1 MFRDGAILVAGN
13 RIVAVGSAKDLLRAH
28 AGDAV
33 EDYGDAVILPGLVNA
48 HCHLELS
55 HLTPP
60 PNPKSFV
67 DWLAAVMA
75 PSSQPASVGDS
86 VRAGIEESLRFGVTL
101 VGDISKEPQTARAV
115 LSESAL
121 AAVSYGEV
129 VGMAGRRHLFAP
141 RLTAALDASFTGP
154 RLRTGVSP
162 HAPYSVDRH
171 GYRACI
177 DAARSSDI
185 PITTHVA
192 ETPDEASFLK
202 RHAGPFRR
210 LWERLGAWTDPPER
224 EMNDPVEFV
233 ASVPLLNFP
242 LTLLAHVNYCSN
254 SDLGTLRRG
263 VASVVFC
270 PRTHAYFGHPPHRW
284 RDMLARQVN
293 VCVGT
298 DSRASSPDLNLV
310 DDLRLMHREAPEVTP
325 ATLWEMATI
334 RGARAL
340 GMERGWGS
348 LAAGKDADCVVFP
361 ATTDDPLRE
370 ILDRPVL
377 PLAVWADGRKV
388 FTAAR

>member
-1 MFRDGAILVAGN
+1 VFRDGAILVAGN
-13 RIVAVGSAKDLLRAH
+13 RIVAVGSAKDLGRDH
-28 AGDAV
+28 AGAVV

-75 PSSQPASVGDS
+75 PSSQPASVADS

-101 VGDISKEPQTARAV
+101 VGDISKEPQTARVV

-129 VGMAGRRHLFAP
+129 VGMAGRKHLFAP
-141 RLTAALDASFTGP
+141 RLAAALDPSSSGP
-154 RLRTGVSP
+154 RLRIGVSP
-162 HAPYSVDRH
+162 HAPYSVDWQ
-171 GYRACI
+171 GYRNCV
-177 DAARSSDI
+177 DAARALEL
-185 PITTHVA
+185 PLTTHVA
-192 ETPDEASFLK
+192 ESPDEEAFLK
-202 RHAGPFRR
+202 RHAGPFRE
-210 LWERLGAWTDPPER
+210 LWNRLGAWTDPPKR
-224 EMNDPVEFV
+224 EMNGPVGF
-233 ASVPLLNFP
+233 AYSARLLYYP
-242 LTLLAHVNYCSN
+242 LTLLAHVNHCDDTDM
-254 SDLGTLRRG
+254 DLLWRG
-263 VASVVFC
+263 VASVVYC

-284 RDMLARQVN
+284 RNMLARQIN
-293 VCVGT
+293 VCVGS

-310 DDLRLMHREAPEVTP
+310 DDLRLIYRQAPEVAP

-340 GMERGWGS
+340 GMERGWGT
-348 LAAGKDADCVVFP
+348 LAAGKNADCVVFP

-370 ILDRPVL
+370 ILQRQVL
-377 PLAVWADGRKV
+377 PLAVWADGREV
-388 FTAAR
+388 VTAAR